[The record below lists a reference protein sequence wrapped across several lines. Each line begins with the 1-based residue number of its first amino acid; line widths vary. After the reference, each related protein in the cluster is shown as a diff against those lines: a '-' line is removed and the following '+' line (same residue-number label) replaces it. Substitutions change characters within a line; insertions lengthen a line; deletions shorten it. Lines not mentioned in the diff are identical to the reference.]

1 MADYEIDVII
11 EIEED
16 DMNVV
21 EEVDDLN
28 QYIVDEGGEE
38 NQVEA
43 ENEETQISENEE
55 IVILEPTKK
64 LIMSD
69 VWEQYL
75 RTAEIRKEDM
85 NRLVMNFLVVEG
97 YLEAVEKFQKESGTK
112 PEVGFASISDRL
124 AVIEAIKSGN
134 LDDAVEKLNATNPE
148 ILKTNFFLNQQRF
161 IERIRTGMT
170 DEEALEFAQKEL
182 KPLVEQNLA
191 FLEEMAKT
199 MDILRC
205 KDLPNIPEVVRE
217 LLENSR
223 WFKTAAEVNAAILTS
238 QTGLKC
244 PKLLH
249 LLKMLIWTQ
258 NQLDEKVE
266 YPRMSFLPTG
276 QFTVINPPWPSE

>member
-1 MADYEIDVII
+1 MADYEIDV
-11 EIEED
+11 
-16 DMNVV
+16 NVV

-124 AVIEAIKSGN
+124 AVIEAIESGN

-161 IERIRTGMT
+161 IERIRMGMT

-205 KDLPNIPEVVRE
+205 KDLPNIPEVVGE
-217 LLENSR
+217 LLANSR

-266 YPRMSFLPTG
+266 YPRMSVLPTG
-276 QFTVINPPWPSE
+276 QLTVINPPWPSE

>member
-16 DMNVV
+16 YMN
-21 EEVDDLN
+21 EEEGEI
-28 QYIVDEGGEE
+28 QYVVDEGGEE

-112 PEVGFASISDRL
+112 PEVDSASISDRL
-124 AVIEAIKSGN
+124 AVLEAIESGN

-161 IERIRTGMT
+161 IERIRMGMT
-170 DEEALEFAQKEL
+170 DEEALEFAEKEL
-182 KPLVEQNLA
+182 KPLVEQSQA
-191 FLEEMAKT
+191 FLEELEKT
-199 MDILRC
+199 MAILC
-205 KDLPNIPEVVRE
+205 CLDLPNIPEAVRE
-217 LLENSR
+217 LLDNSR

-266 YPRMSFLPTG
+266 YPRMSVLPTG